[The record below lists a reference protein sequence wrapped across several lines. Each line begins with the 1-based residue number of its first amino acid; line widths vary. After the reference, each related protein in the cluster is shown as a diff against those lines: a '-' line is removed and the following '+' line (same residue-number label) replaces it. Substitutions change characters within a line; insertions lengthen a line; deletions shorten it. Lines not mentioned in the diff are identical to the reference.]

1 MVRYK
6 KLAGIT
12 LNLTSDA
19 KSWLNSFMALG
30 QISEIGKKKIIEVA
44 TTAEMLDNS
53 IVIEYYH
60 IIEATESRLF
70 DRASW
75 VIAINDASIPEYNG
89 SDYLKFDS

>member
-1 MVRYK
+1 
-6 KLAGIT
+6 
-12 LNLTSDA
+12 
-19 KSWLNSFMALG
+19 
-30 QISEIGKKKIIEVA
+30 
-44 TTAEMLDNS
+44 MLDNS

>member
-6 KLAGIT
+6 KLAGIK

-19 KSWLNSFMALG
+19 KNWLNSFMALW
-30 QISEIGKKKIIEVA
+30 QISERGKK
-44 TTAEMLDNS
+44 N
-53 IVIEYYH
+53 

-75 VIAINDASIPEYNG
+75 VSVINDAIIPEYNG
-89 SDYLKFDS
+89 SDYLKFDSWIKGVNVQ